1 MYKDNKEPL
10 VSVIVITYAQEKYIK
25 QALDSITTQ
34 KTNFKFEII
43 VGNDCSPDNT
53 TEILKKYTDNGNYVF
68 NIINRKE
75 NIGATQNLYLCI
87 KEAKGKYIA
96 FLEGDDYW
104 IDENKLQKQF
114 DFLEKNENK
123 KYIGVA
129 ADFNDVDS
137 NGNFLIKHS
146 DNLGRHKQQASF
158 KTIQNGYLDFHINS
172 LMCRNVFF
180 SQVDD
185 FSIIYKIDRL
195 VADRTIPLLL
205 TDLGKI
211 YISEDVV
218 GCYRTCTNRYNK
230 TPAEHSISILNLYRK
245 YEKYNF
251 KNHKADFSYYKAK
264 LIIDALMMSE
274 INHIHITEEQK
285 EQLFKDFNMKIILRG
300 IQYALRII
308 AITPGKIIKNRKVE
322 KQRSVHN
329 RKMENEE
336 NRKKNILV
344 FPCGSEIGL
353 EVYNSV
359 KYSTYFNLIGA
370 NSVDDHGKYVYEDYI
385 GGLPLITDNKV
396 FEELKKIIKER
407 KIDAIYPTMDLAI
420 TILKEHEN
428 ELGCKV
434 ISSSIDT
441 VRICLSKEKTYN
453 VLKDVVRTPK
463 VYNDASEVENYPVF
477 VKPKIGYGAI
487 GTKLINNKEE
497 LESYLK
503 NSNKDNLIL
512 EYLPGEEYTIDCFTD
527 KNGKLIHASA
537 RGRNRIKSGIS
548 VNTSFAENQEEF
560 VEFVKKINEKIE
572 FRGAWF
578 TQVKRNAK
586 GEISL
591 LEIASR
597 FGGSSSLCRAIGINF
612 PQMSLFD
619 AFDYNVDILK
629 NCYNVV
635 MDRALDNI
643 FKCNIKYNTI
653 YVDYDDCLVLNGNKV
668 NIELISFLYKCI
680 NENKKII
687 LLSKHKGNLK
697 RELKKYKI
705 NNVFD
710 EIIHIRTNE
719 EKVDYIKDT
728 EAIFI
733 DDSFAERKKIKEK
746 FDMSVFSPDMICAL
760 L

>member
-1 MYKDNKEPL
+1 MNKSKEKTV
-10 VSVIVITYAQEKYIK
+10 VSVIVITYGQEKYIK
-25 QALDSITTQ
+25 QALDSITMQ

-53 TEILKKYTDNGNYVF
+53 IEVLKNYKSSGNYVM
-68 NIINRKE
+68 NIINREE
-75 NIGATQNLYLCI
+75 NIGATKNLYLCI

-104 IDENKLQKQF
+104 TDEYKLQKQF
-114 DFLEKNENK
+114 DFLENEENK
-123 KYIGVA
+123 KYVGVA
-129 ADFNDVDS
+129 ADFNDVDLE
-137 NGNFLIKHS
+137 GNFLIRHS
-146 DNLGRHKQQASF
+146 DNLGRHNHKCNF
-158 KTIQNGYLDFHINS
+158 KKIQNGYLDFHINS
-172 LMCRNVFF
+172 LMCRNIFF
-180 SQVDD
+180 SKIED

-195 VADRTIPLLL
+195 VADRAIPLLL
-205 TDLGKI
+205 MDFGDI
-211 YISEDVV
+211 YILKDIV
-218 GCYRTCTNRYNK
+218 GCYRTCPNRYNK
-230 TPAEHSISILNLYRK
+230 TPAECSIYMLSMYKK
-245 YEKYNF
+245 YEKYKF
-251 KNHKADFSYYKAK
+251 KNHKVDFSYYKAR
-264 LIIDALMMSE
+264 LIVDALMMSKVS
-274 INHIHITEEQK
+274 HIKMKKEEK
-285 EQLFKDFNMKIILRG
+285 EQLFKDFNIKIFLRCM
-300 IQYALRII
+300 QYMLHIVII
-308 AITPGKIIKNRKVE
+308 APGRIIKNKKLE
-322 KQRSVHN
+322 KQRSIYN
-329 RKMENEE
+329 RKMESK
-336 NRKKNILV
+336 KKNILV

-353 EVYNSV
+353 EIYNSV

-370 NSVDDHGKYVYEDYI
+370 SSVEDHGKYVYEDYI
-385 GGLPLITDNKV
+385 GGLPFITDNKV

-420 TILKEHEN
+420 TVLKEHEE

-434 ISSSIDT
+434 ISSPIDT

-453 VLKDVVRTPK
+453 VLKDVVRIPK
-463 VYNDASEVENYPVF
+463 VYKSINEVEDYPVF
-477 VKPKIGYGAI
+477 IKPKIGYGAI
-487 GTKLINNKEE
+487 GTKLVHNKEE

-503 NSNKDNLIL
+503 NSDKDNLIL

-527 KNGKLIHASA
+527 KNGKLIYASA

-548 VNTSFAENQEEF
+548 VNTSFAKNQEEF

-619 AFDYNVDILK
+619 AFDYNVDTLK
-629 NCYNVV
+629 NNYNVV

-705 NNVFD
+705 NNIFD
-710 EIIHIRTNE
+710 EIIHISQNE
-719 EKVDYIKDT
+719 EKIDYIKET

-746 FDMSVFSPDMICAL
+746 FNMSVFSPDMICTL